1 MQAFLSEMQNE
12 ISKMKSPFPISSL
25 TLQAELLDYQQ
36 NEKHVTSSTAYINN
50 AVQFRGNRQRIC
62 PE

>member
-1 MQAFLSEMQNE
+1 MQNE
-12 ISKMKSPFPISSL
+12 ISKIKVLSLSPPL

-36 NEKHVTSSTAYINN
+36 NEKHVTLSTAYINN